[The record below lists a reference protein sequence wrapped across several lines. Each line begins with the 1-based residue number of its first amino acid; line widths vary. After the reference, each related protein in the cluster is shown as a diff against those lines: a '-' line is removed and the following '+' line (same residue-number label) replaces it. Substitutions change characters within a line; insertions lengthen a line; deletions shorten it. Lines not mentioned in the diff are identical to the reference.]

1 MATNIP
7 PHNLREVI
15 NAVIKI
21 IDNQV
26 EEDRETTIEELLEI
40 IKGPDFP
47 TGGLVVNKD
56 DLLNIYETGSGKLR
70 LRGKV
75 EVEKVKGG
83 RPAAGDHR
91 DSVHH
96 DRCQYRK
103 IP

>member
-1 MATNIP
+1 MNGTQGIAVGMATNIP

-47 TGGLVVNKD
+47 TGVD
-56 DLLNIYETGSGKLR
+56 DPWTFWKLIRLTVQAVERLKYVLLQILR
-70 LRGKV
+70 QWQM
-75 EVEKVKGG
+75 ES
-83 RPAAGDHR
+83 
-91 DSVHH
+91 SVLS
-96 DRCQYRK
+96 
-103 IP
+103 